1 MTRPSVLLFDLGGVL
16 VRNGSF
22 DGLRTLLGSQVDD
35 DGLRDRWLRSPAVR
49 SFELGRISANAFAR
63 LFLEE
68 WQIPLPVDAFLAEF
82 ISWIKEPYPGAGDL
96 LAGLRRDYH
105 VSCLSN
111 CNELHWTAL
120 TPILG
125 WFDSTF
131 SSHLIGEIKPD
142 QGAFLTVLDRLGVQP
157 DHVIYVDDS
166 STNVEAAGR
175 AGIPSF
181 VALGLG
187 ELRARLIEAGVL

>member
-16 VRNGSF
+16 VQNGSF
-22 DGLRTLLGSQVDD
+22 DGLRAMLGCQADD
-35 DGLRDRWLRSPAVR
+35 DELRDRWLRSPAVR
-49 SFELGRISANAFAR
+49 NFELGRISPNAFAR

-82 ISWIKEPYPGAGDL
+82 VSWIKDPYPGAGDL
-96 LAGLRRDYH
+96 LAGLRRDHH

-120 TPILG
+120 APILG

-142 QGAFLTVLDRLGVQP
+142 ERAFQTVLDRLGVQP
-157 DHVIYVDDS
+157 DRVVYVDDAR
-166 STNVEAAGR
+166 TNVEAAGR

-181 VALGLG
+181 AVQGFD
-187 ELRARLIEAGVL
+187 ELRARLSEEGVL

>member
-120 TPILG
+120 VPMLG
-125 WFDSTF
+125 WFDSLF

-142 QGAFLTVLDRLGVQP
+142 QRAFQTVLDRLGVQP
-157 DHVIYVDDS
+157 DQLVYVDDS
-166 STNVEAAGR
+166 RTNVEAAGR
-175 AGIPSF
+175 AGIPAF
-181 VALGLG
+181 VVQGLD
-187 ELRARLIEAGVL
+187 ELRARLSEEGVL